1 MQCYRV
7 DMEATKSEFGKKE
20 CRTTAHLIGCKSS
33 GVSAEIHLHNR
44 PSRAAAANENS
55 FPKPCSFAFAYNRL
69 RSDPIGPIGSH
80 TVLYIDWSDFLTT
93 FLTTTTRSVQS
104 P

>member
-7 DMEATKSEFGKKE
+7 DMEATKSEFGKKRMRDN
-20 CRTTAHLIGCKSS
+20 CPIGCKSS

-69 RSDPIGPIGSH
+69 RSDPIGPTGSH